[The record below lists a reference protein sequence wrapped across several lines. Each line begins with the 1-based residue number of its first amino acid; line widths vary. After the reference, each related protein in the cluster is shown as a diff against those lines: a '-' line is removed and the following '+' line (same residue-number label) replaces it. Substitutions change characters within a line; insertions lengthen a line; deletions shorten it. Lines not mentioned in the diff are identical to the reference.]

1 MFDCVFICMGVKYLI
16 WIIRICR
23 MCKDEALWVVIRAAG
38 LVFLVF
44 TIISFVKLVSGF
56 FYFFY
61 MTDVFSA
68 MLIRDVSKAESVAV
82 DLSKTLISNNLTNI
96 ILYGVAAYY
105 FMRKGKFVHK
115 VIAK

>member
-1 MFDCVFICMGVKYLI
+1 
-16 WIIRICR
+16 
-23 MCKDEALWVVIRAAG
+23 MCKDEALWIVIRAAG
-38 LVFLVF
+38 LVFLVL

-68 MLIRDVSKAESVAV
+68 ILTKDVSKAERIAV
-82 DLSKTLISNNLTNI
+82 DLSKTMISNNLTNI
-96 ILYGVAAYY
+96 ILYGIAAYY